1 VSLSIDHIRQGPVLS
16 LSHGHRPH
24 GAIMRSPQPDIR
36 QGHFPATFTAP
47 LRWANRLFLHAPVVP
62 HAPPPPTLAGRPT
75 AAPPHDGAPD
85 AASLRERGGICLRAR
100 RVNERP
106 CLALVNKSSLFSLRA
121 LPARSRFA
129 SPETRL
135 IVHPTIG
142 LVSHLSTLVLAVLHL
157 VVIVLLQV
165 LLVVVLAKKPSLVLP
180 GTSTSTSTSTRTVV
194 LVRYCTEKLGEF
206 RNSSSHSSLFSKKQA
221 RCHICAGTP

>member
-1 VSLSIDHIRQGPVLS
+1 MYHLPVLVSLSIDHIRQGPVLS

-142 LVSHLSTLVLAVLHL
+142 LVSHLSTVITSQFALEVLSFLSK
-157 VVIVLLQV
+157 LLENLFFQS
-165 LLVVVLAKKPSLVLP
+165 K
-180 GTSTSTSTSTRTVV
+180 
-194 LVRYCTEKLGEF
+194 
-206 RNSSSHSSLFSKKQA
+206 RNEHATSHSSRS
-221 RCHICAGTP
+221 